1 MQKLTRYFFIF
12 HTAMLLIT
20 GTGMWLMLKLFFPYL
35 LVRSYIV
42 IPFFFYLM
50 GLIFIWKFRHTSHN
64 KPAEVVNLYMLMRMI
79 KIFVSFILILIYWLI
94 DKPNIRSFAIVFIVF
109 YLINLLWETYIYL
122 RMERYIKYKG
132 DQHKLPRERID
143 Q

>member
-42 IPFFFYLM
+42 IPLSS
-50 GLIFIWKFRHTSHN
+50 I
-64 KPAEVVNLYMLMRMI
+64 
-79 KIFVSFILILIYWLI
+79 
-94 DKPNIRSFAIVFIVF
+94 
-109 YLINLLWETYIYL
+109 
-122 RMERYIKYKG
+122 
-132 DQHKLPRERID
+132 
-143 Q
+143 